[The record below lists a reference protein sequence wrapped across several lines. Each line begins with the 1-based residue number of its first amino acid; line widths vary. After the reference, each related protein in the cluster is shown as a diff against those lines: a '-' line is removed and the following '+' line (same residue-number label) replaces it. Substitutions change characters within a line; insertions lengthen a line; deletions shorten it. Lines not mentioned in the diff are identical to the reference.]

1 MKHSYENNT
10 YTRKAR
16 LALSLNIT
24 LWVERGFYANIPS
37 HDNVKGEININNQVI
52 SGYNGKVEKKV
63 SI

>member
-1 MKHSYENNT
+1 MKPSYENNA

-16 LALSLNIT
+16 LVLSLNIT
-24 LWVERGFYANIPS
+24 LWAERGFDVHIPS
-37 HDNVKGEININNQVI
+37 DGNVKGEININNQVI